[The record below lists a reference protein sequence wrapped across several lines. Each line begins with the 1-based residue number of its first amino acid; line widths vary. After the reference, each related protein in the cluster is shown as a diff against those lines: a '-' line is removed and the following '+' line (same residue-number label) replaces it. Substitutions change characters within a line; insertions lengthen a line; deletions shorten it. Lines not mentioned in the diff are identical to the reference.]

1 MLCLR
6 LSSATTFSLKDEP
19 IPVPKSNET
28 LIRVRAVGICGSD
41 LHWFK
46 EGAIGSDQLN
56 RPLVLGHEI
65 CAETKEGVL
74 VAVDPAVSC
83 GNCEYCVR
91 GDPNLCHS
99 VRFAGHGNIDGA
111 MREYIAWDSNAL
123 YPLPSSLTAEDGAML
138 EPLGVAIH
146 AVRLAKVKPGQTA
159 AVFGSG
165 PIGLLVIQLLRLEKV
180 DVLLATDRLTHR
192 AQAATSFGARNGVPV
207 TGTFPE
213 YQLQEIIGDNG
224 VDIAFEVA
232 GNNDAVR
239 DAINSVRPGGK
250 VILIGIP
257 NDDLTTFPAS
267 AARRKGLT
275 IKLVRRMKHTY
286 PLAIELAADQR
297 IDLRTIV
304 TARFKLSEYEK
315 AFNTAT
321 KRDGLKVI
329 ITP

>member
-91 GDPNLCHS
+91 GDPNLCPS